1 MLGPR
6 TGSTLRSVAAMVL
19 GALIVLAL
27 PHPSR
32 AQQPAVS
39 AELTRVVGRVELLRK
54 GQTQWI
60 PAVIGAHL
68 VEGDDIRA
76 FSGAWAELA
85 LPDTSTVTLGENS
98 RLLLAKL
105 EFDRQNKSRTVLL
118 HLAVGKLRAAIAQAS
133 ISLVRL
139 RQSSFAISTP
149 TAVAAARGTIVWA
162 WHALDPARVRDP
174 RGDPSAGYHTYFAVE
189 PERGVLQPSRV
200 DCIQLRGGPAGGP
213 LKAQKSTAI
222 FAGSQSLECNPTT
235 LIDPQLTTL
244 SNPDPA
250 GAFAALANLP
260 VFVPPGV
267 LEAVTAD
274 LTSAA
279 ISGVS
284 FDTTGGLGLGSVSF
298 PSTGR
303 DIQQNQLQGQNQQN
317 NVQEMSAG
325 QNQQGNNNQ
334 Q

>member
-19 GALIVLAL
+19 GVLIVLAL

-76 FSGAWAELA
+76 FPGASAELA
-85 LPDTSTVTLGENS
+85 LPDTSTVVLVENS
-98 RLLLAKL
+98 RLLLTKL
-105 EFDRQNKSRTVLL
+105 EFDRQNQTRVVLL
-118 HLAVGKLRAAIAQAS
+118 HLVVGKLRAAIAQAS
-133 ISLVRL
+133 ISLVRA

-162 WHALDPARVRDP
+162 RTD
-174 RGDPSAGYHTYFAVE
+174 GNNTYFAVE
-189 PERGVLQPSRV
+189 PERNVLQPSRV

-222 FAGSQSLECNPTT
+222 FAGSQSMECGPTKS
-235 LIDPQLTTL
+235 IDPQFLTL
-244 SNPDPA
+244 SNPDTA
-250 GAFAALANLP
+250 GAFAALAGAP
-260 VFVPPGV
+260 VVVPPGV

-274 LTSAA
+274 PTLAA
-279 ISGVS
+279 SPGLS
-284 FDTTGGLGLGSVSF
+284 FNTTGGLGPVSF
-298 PSTGR
+298 PTPLGPDVQFNQEQSLSA
-303 DIQQNQLQGQNQQN
+303 QQNIQPL
-317 NVQEMSAG
+317 SAG
-325 QNQQGNNNQ
+325 P
-334 Q
+334 

>member
-27 PHPSR
+27 PHPSH

-60 PAVIGAHL
+60 PALIGAHL

-98 RLLLAKL
+98 RLLLTKL
-105 EFDRQNKSRTVLL
+105 EFDRQNQTRVVLL

-133 ISLVRL
+133 ISLVRA
-139 RQSSFAISTP
+139 RQSNFAISTP

-162 WHALDPARVRDP
+162 WYRANN
-174 RGDPSAGYHTYFAVE
+174 TYFAVE
-189 PERGVLQPSRV
+189 PEKGVLKPSRV
-200 DCIQLRGGPAGGP
+200 DCIPLRGVPAGGP
-213 LKAQKSTAI
+213 VKGQAI
-222 FAGSQSLECNPTT
+222 FAGSQSMECGTPVPIQANF
-235 LIDPQLTTL
+235 LTL
-244 SNPDPA
+244 SNPDTA
-250 GAFAALANLP
+250 GEFLALGGVP
-260 VFVPPGV
+260 VVVPPGV

-279 ISGVS
+279 ISGVA
-284 FDTTGGLGLGSVSF
+284 FDTTGGLSSLSF
-298 PSTGR
+298 PTSLGR
-303 DIQQNQLQGQNQQN
+303 DVEVNKEESEKDKEKEKCISKP
-317 NVQEMSAG
+317 EKPCKPDD
-325 QNQQGNNNQ
+325 
-334 Q
+334 

>member
-19 GALIVLAL
+19 SVLIVLAL

-54 GQTQWI
+54 GQTQWT

-85 LPDTSTVTLGENS
+85 LPDRSTVTLAENS

-105 EFDRQNKSRTVLL
+105 EFDRQNQSRTDLL

-149 TAVAAARGTIVWA
+149 TAVAAARGTIVLA
-162 WHALDPARVRDP
+162 WTDANN
-174 RGDPSAGYHTYFAVE
+174 TMFAVE
-189 PERGVLQPSRV
+189 PERNVLQPSHV

-222 FAGSQSLECNPTT
+222 FAGSQSMECGPPGPIQANF
-235 LIDPQLTTL
+235 LTL
-244 SNPDPA
+244 SNPDTA
-250 GAFAALANLP
+250 GAFLALGGAP
-260 VFVPPGV
+260 VVVPPGV

-274 LTSAA
+274 LTAA
-279 ISGVS
+279 VFPGMS
-284 FDTTGGLGLGSVSF
+284 FSTTGGLGPVAGPVSF
-298 PSTGR
+298 
-303 DIQQNQLQGQNQQN
+303 GQDVKFNK
-317 NVQEMSAG
+317 EESEKDKEKEKCISKPEKPCKPDD
-325 QNQQGNNNQ
+325 
-334 Q
+334 

>member
-54 GQTQWI
+54 GQAQWI

-85 LPDTSTVTLGENS
+85 LPDTSTVTLAENS

-105 EFDRQNKSRTVLL
+105 EIDRQKQTRVVLL

-133 ISLVRL
+133 IALVRA

-162 WHALDPARVRDP
+162 WTGANR
-174 RGDPSAGYHTYFAVE
+174 TYFAVE
-189 PERGVLQPSRV
+189 PEHGVLKPSRV
-200 DCIQLRGGPAGGP
+200 DCIPLRGVPAGGP
-213 LKAQKSTAI
+213 LKGQAI
-222 FAGSQSLECNPTT
+222 FAGSQSMDCGTPVPIQPNF
-235 LIDPQLTTL
+235 ITL
-244 SNPDPA
+244 SNPDTAGEFVALGGAPVVVPA
-250 GAFAALANLP
+250 
-260 VFVPPGV
+260 GV

-279 ISGVS
+279 SATVFFS
-284 FDTTGGLGLGSVSF
+284 TTGGPGPFAAPVSF
-298 PSTGR
+298 GR
-303 DIQQNQLQGQNQQN
+303 D
-317 NVQEMSAG
+317 VQVNKEESEKDKEKEKCISKPEKPCKPDD
-325 QNQQGNNNQ
+325 
-334 Q
+334 

>member
-39 AELTRVVGRVELLRK
+39 AELKRVVGRVELLRK

-85 LPDTSTVTLGENS
+85 LPDRSTVTLGENS

-105 EFDRQNKSRTVLL
+105 EFDRQSQSRTVLL

-162 WHALDPARVRDP
+162 WHALDP
-174 RGDPSAGYHTYFAVE
+174 GDPGARYHTYFAVE
-189 PERGVLQPSRV
+189 PEKGVLQPSRV
-200 DCIQLRGGPAGGP
+200 DCIPLRGGPAGGP

-222 FAGSQSLECNPTT
+222 FAGSQSLECGPTKP
-235 LIDPQLTTL
+235 IDPQLTTL

-250 GAFAALANLP
+250 GAFTALANAP

-274 LTSAA
+274 LTTAA

-284 FDTTGGLGLGSVSF
+284 FDTTGGLGIGSVSF

-303 DIQQNQLQGQNQQN
+303 DVQVNQEQSLNAQQN
-317 NVQEMSAG
+317 VQPLSAR
-325 QNQQGNNNQ
+325 
-334 Q
+334 

>member
-1 MLGPR
+1 
-6 TGSTLRSVAAMVL
+6 MVL

-105 EFDRQNKSRTVLL
+105 EFDRQNQSRTVLL

-162 WHALDPARVRDP
+162 GTNP
-174 RGDPSAGYHTYFAVE
+174 TYFAVE
-189 PERGVLQPSRV
+189 PEHGVLQPSRV
-200 DCIQLRGGPAGGP
+200 DCIPLRGGPAGGP

-222 FAGSQSLECNPTT
+222 FAGSQSMECGTPVPIQANF
-235 LIDPQLTTL
+235 LTL
-244 SNPDPA
+244 SNPDTA
-250 GAFAALANLP
+250 GEFLALGGAP
-260 VFVPPGV
+260 VVAPSGV

-274 LTSAA
+274 LTSA
-279 ISGVS
+279 VS
-284 FDTTGGLGLGSVSF
+284 PGLAFNTTGGLGPVSF
-298 PSTGR
+298 PISLGP
-303 DIQQNQLQGQNQQN
+303 DVQFNQQQSLNAQQNVKPLSP
-317 NVQEMSAG
+317 VP
-325 QNQQGNNNQ
+325 
-334 Q
+334 

>member
-85 LPDTSTVTLGENS
+85 LPDRSTVTLGENS

-105 EFDRQNKSRTVLL
+105 EFDRQNQSRVVLL

-162 WHALDPARVRDP
+162 WHALD
-174 RGDPSAGYHTYFAVE
+174 RGDPGARYHTYFAVE
-189 PERGVLQPSRV
+189 PEKGVLQPSRV
-200 DCIQLRGGPAGGP
+200 DCIPLRGGPAGGP

-222 FAGSQSLECNPTT
+222 FAGSQSLECGPTQA
-235 LIDPQLTTL
+235 IDPQLTTL

-250 GAFAALANLP
+250 GAFAAMAKRQAI
-260 VFVPPGV
+260 F
-267 LEAVTAD
+267 
-274 LTSAA
+274 AA
-279 ISGVS
+279 AE
-284 FDTTGGLGLGSVSF
+284 
-298 PSTGR
+298 P
-303 DIQQNQLQGQNQQN
+303 
-317 NVQEMSAG
+317 
-325 QNQQGNNNQ
+325 
-334 Q
+334 

>member
-105 EFDRQNKSRTVLL
+105 ELDRQNQSRTVLL

-162 WHALDPARVRDP
+162 GTD
-174 RGDPSAGYHTYFAVE
+174 GKNTYFAVE
-189 PERGVLQPSRV
+189 PEHGVLQPSRV
-200 DCIQLRGGPAGGP
+200 DCIPLRGGPAGGP

-222 FAGSQSLECNPTT
+222 FAGSQSLQCGPTT

-250 GAFAALANLP
+250 GAFLAVANAP

-274 LTSAA
+274 LTTAA

-303 DIQQNQLQGQNQQN
+303 DVQVNQEQSLNAQQN
-317 NVQEMSAG
+317 VQPLSAR
-325 QNQQGNNNQ
+325 
-334 Q
+334 

>member
-6 TGSTLRSVAAMVL
+6 TSSTLRSVAAMVL

-98 RLLLAKL
+98 RLLLTKL
-105 EFDRQNKSRTVLL
+105 EFNRQNQTRVVLL

-133 ISLVRL
+133 ISLVRV

-162 WHALDPARVRDP
+162 WYRANN
-174 RGDPSAGYHTYFAVE
+174 TYFAVE
-189 PERGVLQPSRV
+189 PEKNVLQPSRV
-200 DCIQLRGGPAGGP
+200 DCIPLRGGPAGGP

-222 FAGSQSLECNPTT
+222 FAGSQSMECGTPVPIQANF
-235 LIDPQLTTL
+235 LTL
-244 SNPDPA
+244 SNPDTA
-250 GAFAALANLP
+250 GEFLALGGAP
-260 VFVPPGV
+260 VVAPPGV

-279 ISGVS
+279 IPGVA
-284 FDTTGGLGLGSVSF
+284 FETTGGLGSVSF

-303 DIQQNQLQGQNQQN
+303 DIQQNQQQGQNQQN
-317 NVQEMSAG
+317 NNQEMSAG
-325 QNQQGNNNQ
+325 QNQQGNNQ

>member
-1 MLGPR
+1 MGGSAMLGPR

-39 AELTRVVGRVELLRK
+39 AELTRVVGRVEILRK

-85 LPDTSTVTLGENS
+85 LPDKSTVVLAENS

-105 EFDRQNKSRTVLL
+105 EFDRQNQTRVVLL

-133 ISLVRL
+133 IALVRA

-149 TAVAAARGTIVWA
+149 TAVAAARGTIVLA
-162 WHALDPARVRDP
+162 WTDANN
-174 RGDPSAGYHTYFAVE
+174 TIFAVE
-189 PERGVLQPSRV
+189 SELSGLLPSRV
-200 DCIQLRGGPAGGP
+200 DCIPLRGVPGGGP
-213 LKAQKSTAI
+213 LKGQTI
-222 FAGSQSLECNPTT
+222 FAGSQSMQCGTPTPINPQF
-235 LIDPQLTTL
+235 LTL
-244 SNPDPA
+244 SNPDT
-250 GAFAALANLP
+250 ALAP
-260 VFVPPGV
+260 AMAGGPIAVPAGV

-274 LTSAA
+274 LTSAVSPTA
-279 ISGVS
+279 FFSPTGGPGPFAAPVS
-284 FDTTGGLGLGSVSF
+284 F
-298 PSTGR
+298 
-303 DIQQNQLQGQNQQN
+303 GQDVKFNK
-317 NVQEMSAG
+317 EESEKDKEKEKCISKPEKPCTPDD
-325 QNQQGNNNQ
+325 
-334 Q
+334 